1 VVAGTDDGGGMHA
14 CVGPMS
20 SSHAD
25 DDASSSDSMNY
36 IPL

>member
-1 VVAGTDDGGGMHA
+1 MHA

-36 IPL
+36 IPLLKKQL